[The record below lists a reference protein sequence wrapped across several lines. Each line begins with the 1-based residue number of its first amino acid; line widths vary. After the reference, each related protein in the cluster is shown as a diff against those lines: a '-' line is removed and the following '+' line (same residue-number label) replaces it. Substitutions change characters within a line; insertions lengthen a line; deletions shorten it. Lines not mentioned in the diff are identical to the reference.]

1 MSIAWLVIFIILWTG
16 FLAGIA
22 SLVTSGR
29 VQARFAQLVWRGAA
43 LLSVAPLAV
52 IGLSKLIP
60 ARLPAA
66 LPDIPYVEPAA
77 GLMTSATT
85 SLKTAVSG
93 PEWSW
98 TVPALM
104 TVLDGTVRRSP
115 PRAGPPAAAEI
126 PLDAQTAPYRRLAP
140 DRAGP

>member
-98 TVPALM
+98 TMPALVV
-104 TVLDGTVRRSP
+104 VLAAGWAVRFGSALLAQARLQRLKSRSTAKWQP
-115 PRAGPPAAAEI
+115 V
-126 PLDAQTAPYRRLAP
+126 DACP
-140 DRAGP
+140 